1 MVQSTLPNE
10 TLVVGWQLTNPTS
23 SVAPAAQSVAP
34 NETRNAH
41 MHPSQPNSDNIR
53 PSAAST
59 AISTPSSA
67 KPRNPLR
74 DEPPSRQTLIDN
86 LQPLISHTAGTS
98 STSAKP
104 RNELPRG
111 EPIQQ
116 NPGNSIHPPALP
128 VVGASSIAPSD
139 TPREN
144 ILNQPSSGD
153 SSRSPPNGTL
163 YAKPRSVPPQ
173 DRPTNQQSSDN
184 IKPFTADVV
193 SPSSGDTMRPS
204 ISPAVKIRDERP
216 RNVPDHQIPGD
227 NIRPS
232 ASPKKPRNKPSGDK
246 LPDQQRFDGDGQ
258 PSPLPAAGPLP
269 PRKPREEPRR
279 DEPVK
284 RSSGNNSRL
293 SAAPTAD
300 SSSPKH
306 RNEPRKNDFNQE
318 SIDSGSKPIVS
329 LEPHRNEPTQQ
340 TSGSDTRPS
349 TSLLS
354 ATSTSSSWK
363 EYCRRGSNQEILR
376 NHSRH
381 SVSPI
386 AGTQSTKPKGALLQD
401 SPSQRALGDD
411 GRSSALAHTTH
422 IWSSNRTVSG
432 DKSRTSASLST
443 DNSSAN
449 PRNTSR
455 DDANRRT
462 SDNNGRISAPP
473 TDASSANSG
482 SALPGHDPNQKPSG
496 DVYKWT
502 CGVVGVTA
510 MGVAAV
516 AGFPITAGIAGIVGV
531 TGFVSLA
538 R

>member
-1 MVQSTLPNE
+1 V
-10 TLVVGWQLTNPTS
+10 
-23 SVAPAAQSVAP
+23 
-34 NETRNAH
+34 
-41 MHPSQPNSDNIR
+41 HPSQPNSDNIR
-53 PSAAST
+53 SSAAST

-74 DEPPSRQTLIDN
+74 DEPPGRQTLIDKP
-86 LQPLISHTAGTS
+86 QPLISQTAGTS
-98 STSAKP
+98 SASAKP

-116 NPGNSIHPPALP
+116 KLGNSIRPPALP
-128 VVGASSIAPSD
+128 AVSASSTVPRD

-144 ILNQPSSGD
+144 ILNQPSSCD
-153 SSRSPPNGTL
+153 NNRSPPTGTL
-163 YAKPRSVPPQ
+163 SAKPRSMPPQ
-173 DRPTNQQSSDN
+173 DRPTNQQSSGN
-184 IKPFTADVV
+184 IKLFASDAV
-193 SPSSGDTMRPS
+193 SPSSGDKMRPS
-204 ISPAVKIRDERP
+204 VSPAVKIRDEPP
-216 RNVPDHQIPGD
+216 RDVPDQQIPGN

-232 ASPKKPRNKPSGDK
+232 ASPKKPRNKPSGNK
-246 LPDQQRFDGDGQ
+246 LPDQQRFVGDGQ
-258 PSPLPAAGPLP
+258 PSPPPAASTLP
-269 PRKPREEPRR
+269 PRKPREEPCR
-279 DEPVK
+279 DEPVQ
-284 RSSGNNSRL
+284 RSSGNNSRV

-306 RNEPRKNDFNQE
+306 KNEPWKNDFNQDG
-318 SIDSGSKPIVS
+318 IGSSSKQIVS

-340 TSGSDTRPS
+340 TSGNDTRPS

-363 EYCRRGSNQEILR
+363 EYCRRGPNQEILR

-411 GRSSALAHTTH
+411 GRSSALAHTPH
-422 IWSSNRTVSG
+422 IWASNRTVSG

-449 PRNTSR
+449 PRSTSR

-462 SDNNGRISAPP
+462 SDNNGRIFAPP
-473 TDASSANSG
+473 AGASSANSG
-482 SALPGHDPNQKPSG
+482 NALPGHDPNQKTSG

-502 CGVVGVTA
+502 FGVVGVTA